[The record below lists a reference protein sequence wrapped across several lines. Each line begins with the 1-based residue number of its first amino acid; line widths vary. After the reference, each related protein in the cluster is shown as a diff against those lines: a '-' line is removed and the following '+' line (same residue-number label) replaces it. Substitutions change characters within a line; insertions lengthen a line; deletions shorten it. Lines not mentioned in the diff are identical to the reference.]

1 MSIRIKKYKKPC
13 LKPCPMI
20 CDKPLH
26 KKLDKYGDGVLKF
39 LNAHT
44 TNMFIGKPKSGK
56 TSLLYSFMENKEIL
70 KKTYHRIYI
79 FQPEPSRASM
89 GTKNLFDKLPQ
100 DQLFNELNY
109 ENLDMVL
116 DEIKASSDLN
126 IAIIFDDVSA
136 SLKNFDTLNLLK
148 QLIFNR
154 RHLRTSVFFL
164 VQTWF
169 SVPKDIRK
177 LFSNIFVFRV
187 NKNELKTIFDET
199 IEDPELNVLAPTISK
214 LVYDKPY
221 NFMFINTD
229 TQRIFKNFD
238 ELIFSHNNF

>member
-1 MSIRIKKYKKPC
+1 MSITIKKHKKPC
-13 LKPCPMI
+13 LKPCEMV

-26 KKLDKYGDGVLKF
+26 KKLNNFELTKF
-39 LNAHT
+39 MNSHT
-44 TNMFIGKPKSGK
+44 TNLLIGKPRSGK
-56 TSLLYSFMENKEIL
+56 TSLLFSLFENKDIL
-70 KKTYHRIYI
+70 KKVYHRIYI
-79 FQPEPSRASM
+79 FQPPQSRQSM
-89 GTKNLFDKLPQ
+89 KNKLFDKLPA
-100 DQLFNELNY
+100 DQLFEELSF
-109 ENLDMVL
+109 ENLDLVL
-116 DEIKASSDLN
+116 DEIKATSDLN

-136 SLKNFDTLNLLK
+136 SLKNFDTLNLMK

-199 IEDPELNVLAPTISK
+199 IEDPELNVLAPNISK

-238 ELIFSHNNF
+238 ELIFAHNNF

>member
-1 MSIRIKKYKKPC
+1 MSITIKKCKKPK
-13 LKPCPMI
+13 LTPCPMR

-26 KKLDKYGDGVLKF
+26 KKLDKYELTKF

-44 TNMFIGKPKSGK
+44 TNMFIGKPRSGK
-56 TSLLYSFMENKEIL
+56 TSLLFSLFENREIL

-79 FQPEPSRASM
+79 FQPSPSRASM
-89 GTKNLFDKLPQ
+89 KNNLFDKLPD

-109 ENLDMVL
+109 ENLEMVL

-126 IAIIFDDVSA
+126 IAVIFDDVSA

-199 IEDPELNVLAPTISK
+199 IEDPVMNELAPTISK

-238 ELIFSHNNF
+238 ELIFSHNDF

>member
-1 MSIRIKKYKKPC
+1 MR
-13 LKPCPMI
+13 

-26 KKLDKYGDGVLKF
+26 KKLDKYELTKF

-44 TNMFIGKPKSGK
+44 TNMFIGKPRSGK
-56 TSLLYSFMENKEIL
+56 TSLLFSLFENREIL

-79 FQPEPSRASM
+79 FQPSPSRASM
-89 GTKNLFDKLPQ
+89 KNNLFDKLPD

-109 ENLDMVL
+109 ENLEMVL

-126 IAIIFDDVSA
+126 IAVIFDDVSA

-199 IEDPELNVLAPTISK
+199 IEDPVMNELAPTISK

-238 ELIFSHNNF
+238 ELIFSHNDF

>member
-1 MSIRIKKYKKPC
+1 MSITIKKHKKPS
-13 LKPCPMI
+13 LKPCEMV

-26 KKLDKYGDGVLKF
+26 KKLDKYELTKF
-39 LNAHT
+39 MNAHT
-44 TNMFIGKPKSGK
+44 TNLLIGKPRSGK
-56 TSLLYSFMENKEIL
+56 TSLLFSLFENKDIL
-70 KKTYHRIYI
+70 KKVYHRIYI
-79 FQPEPSRASM
+79 FQPPQSRQSM
-89 GTKNLFDKLPQ
+89 KNKLFDKLPS
-100 DQLFNELNY
+100 DQLFEELNF
-109 ENLDMVL
+109 ENLDLVL
-116 DEIKASSDLN
+116 DEIKASDDLN
-126 IAIIFDDVSA
+126 IAIIFDDVTA

-187 NKNELKTIFDET
+187 NKNELKTIFEET
-199 IEDPELNVLAPTISK
+199 IEDPELTSLAPNISK
-214 LVYDKPY
+214 LIYDKPF

-238 ELIFSHNNF
+238 ELIFSHNDF

>member
-1 MSIRIKKYKKPC
+1 MK
-13 LKPCPMI
+13 

-26 KKLDKYGDGVLKF
+26 KKLDKYELTKF

-44 TNMFIGKPKSGK
+44 TNMFIGKPRSGK
-56 TSLLYSFMENKEIL
+56 TSLLFSLFENREIL

-79 FQPEPSRASM
+79 FQPSPSRASM
-89 GTKNLFDKLPQ
+89 KNNLFDKLPD

-109 ENLDMVL
+109 ENLEIVL

-126 IAIIFDDVSA
+126 IAVIFDDVSA

-199 IEDPELNVLAPTISK
+199 IEDPVMNELAPTISK

-238 ELIFSHNNF
+238 ELIFSHNDF